1 MTTLIEWLH
10 ERKIRKE
17 RAKEHLQIIS
27 ALDRF
32 VHQFKHRPNVMLSNP
47 GCEARIWFVGGL
59 VIHFRAK
66 KHRHEYA
73 MYDANGQALVGW
85 VDLSK
90 GNDAT
95 CKQKAF
101 VSKRVTELT
110 LSLKLR
116 RFRPAKKPSFLM

>member
-1 MTTLIEWLH
+1 MAYDPE
-10 ERKIRKE
+10 
-17 RAKEHLQIIS
+17 
-27 ALDRF
+27 F
-32 VHQFKHRPNVMLSNP
+32 
-47 GCEARIWFVGGL
+47 EARIWFVDGL

-66 KHRHEYA
+66 KYRHEYA

-101 VSKRVTELT
+101 VSKRVTERR
-110 LSLKLR
+110 LSMKLR